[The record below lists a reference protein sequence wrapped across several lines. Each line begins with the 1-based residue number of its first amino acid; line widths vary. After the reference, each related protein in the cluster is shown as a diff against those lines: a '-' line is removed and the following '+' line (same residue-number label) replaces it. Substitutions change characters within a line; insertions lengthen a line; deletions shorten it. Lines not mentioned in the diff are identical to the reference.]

1 MERMVRIG
9 VAVLR
14 WPGSSLLPKIVIG
27 MVVVCGLVGLAL
39 MLVEVRIELQQ
50 QVDAQR
56 QAADS
61 LTLGLASSLE
71 TSVRDGE
78 APEVAL
84 SPERLSRL
92 ASVQDVMR
100 IDVYR
105 PADGLLSSSGDGV
118 SRVHVDAPEA
128 ISGGQEQAETSFV
141 VYSDVPEDGH
151 RTSMPG
157 FFDFFSRKRLAEE
170 SWAPLQGS
178 DGALLGVLRVYT
190 DASGLRGTVL
200 RATLEQIVL
209 LAVAGALGLVLLGA
223 ILHPLLY
230 VPISRLDLTARRI
243 AAGERHLRA
252 PVASRDELGRLA
264 ASVNQMTD
272 SLLDYQSRANTD
284 VLTGLYNHR
293 YAHQRLDEMLAGEA
307 QRVALMM
314 MDLDDF
320 KHFNDTYGHIV
331 GDEAL
336 RLVAAALRSSCHPD
350 DVICRYGGDEFMVL
364 MPGAD
369 GDRAEATA
377 RRVLETLASKPLMT
391 EGGREVPLT
400 GSVGIAVYPDDA
412 GDKHTLIALADSA
425 MYQSKRRGGHGVGFA
440 DTAHRD
446 FLISQASSF
455 AQLERLIDEIDKRDG
470 HARRHAEIVAEMAL
484 MLAEQTGLSE
494 DARRSLRIAG
504 LLHDVGKA
512 ALPDHLLS
520 KTPHLSPEEELQM
533 REHVRIGET
542 IIAEVPR
549 LNEVLQGVAHH
560 HEHYDGSGYPRG
572 LAGDAI
578 PLLGRIL
585 AIAEA
590 YAELRQEPPQGP
602 GLTAEQALAR
612 LEEGAGTRY
621 DPVLVR
627 EFGNAVRGQ
636 QKTAA

>member
-1 MERMVRIG
+1 MQRVMRIG
-9 VAVLR
+9 AAALR

-27 MVVVCGLVGLAL
+27 MVAVCSLVGIAL
-39 MLVEVRIELQQ
+39 VFVEVRIELKQR
-50 QVDAQR
+50 VDAQR
-56 QAADS
+56 QATDS

-71 TSVRDGE
+71 TSLRDGE
-78 APEVAL
+78 PPEVAL
-84 SPERLSRL
+84 SPDRLRRI
-92 ASVQDVMR
+92 ASAQNVMR
-100 IDVYR
+100 VDVYR

-118 SRVHVDAPEA
+118 SKVHVDAPESVA
-128 ISGGQEQAETSFV
+128 DGQERAATSFV
-141 VYSDVPEDGH
+141 VYSETPEDGR
-151 RTSMPG
+151 RTAMPG

-170 SWAPLQGS
+170 SWAPLRDVNGS
-178 DGALLGVLRVYT
+178 LVGVLRVYL
-190 DASGLRGTVL
+190 DSSSLRGTVL
-200 RATLEQIVL
+200 RATAEQVGL
-209 LAVAGALGLVLLGA
+209 LALAGGLGLALLGA
-223 ILHPLLY
+223 ILYPLLY
-230 VPISRLDLTARRI
+230 VPISRLDTTARRI

-252 PVASRDELGRLA
+252 PVTSRDELGRLA

-293 YAHQRLDEMLAGEA
+293 YAQQRLDELLSGEPE
-307 QRVALMM
+307 RVALLM

-320 KHFNDTYGHIV
+320 KHFNDTYGHIT
-331 GDEAL
+331 GDDAL
-336 RLVAAALRSSCHPD
+336 RMVAAALRESCGPD
-350 DVICRYGGDEFMVL
+350 DIICRYGGDEFMVL

-369 GDRAEATA
+369 GARAEAVA
-377 RRVLETLASKPLMT
+377 RNILETLAAKPLIT
-391 EGGREVPLT
+391 EGGHEVPLT

-425 MYQSKRRGGHGVGFA
+425 MYQSKRRGGHGVGLA
-440 DTAHRD
+440 DSAHRD

-455 AQLERLIDEIDKRDG
+455 AQLERLIDEIDRCDG

-512 ALPDHLLS
+512 ALPEHLLS
-520 KTPHLSPEEELQM
+520 KMQDLSPEEERQLQ
-533 REHVRIGET
+533 EHVRIGET

-578 PLLGRIL
+578 PVLGRIL

-602 GLTAEQALAR
+602 GLTTEQALAR
-612 LEEGAGTRY
+612 LEEGAGTLY
-621 DPVLVR
+621 DPSLVT
-627 EFGNAVRGQ
+627 EFAAAVRGR
-636 QKTAA
+636 QKAAA